1 MLLAPEQQYFVRE
14 NLRLQ
19 LMSARLSL
27 LSRLEP
33 VFRSDLER
41 AVTWLGSYYDRSQ
54 RPVANAVAT
63 LRQLQTAR
71 ISVELPSLGDTL
83 AAVRTAR
90 NAREGTQ

>member
-1 MLLAPEQQYFVRE
+1 M
-14 NLRLQ
+14 
-19 LMSARLSL
+19 
-27 LSRLEP
+27 
-33 VFRSDLER
+33 FRSDLER

-83 AAVRTAR
+83 AAVRIAR